1 MPEAEQ
7 RKNNMFIDLTP
18 EQHTL
23 RLKVRDYFTN
33 LMTPA
38 LRLKLRG
45 AESGDEYRQTIR
57 KMGSDGWLAVGWPKE
72 HGGQGLSAT
81 EQLIFFEEANIA
93 GAPLPFV
100 TISTVGPA
108 LMESGT
114 AAQKARFL
122 PGIAAGETIFAI
134 GYSEPQAGSDLAV
147 LKTQAKLE
155 GDLQTGKFIVNGSK
169 LWTSGIEAADHVWLA
184 ARTSP
189 DLPRHKGLSI
199 MILDTDAPGFSHTLI
214 QTVGN
219 FTAATYYDNVE
230 VPADRLVGELH
241 GGWKLITAQLN
252 HERLGLGS
260 WSDKVFGPFCRV
272 LQWAKARDEQ
282 GRRAVD
288 QAWVRRSLAECYSRM
303 EAMRLINF
311 RIAAELEQGRMDVAL
326 ASATKVYGSESVIE
340 VLRRLID
347 IVGSS
352 ALVRAGSSAALL
364 LGELEYE
371 VRACTLMTFGGGT
384 NEIQRELIAQF
395 GLQMPRPVR

>member
-1 MPEAEQ
+1 
-7 RKNNMFIDLTP
+7 MFIDLTP
-18 EQHTL
+18 EQHRL
-23 RLKVRDYFTN
+23 RLRVRDYFN
-33 LMTPA
+33 DLMTPE
-38 LRLKLRG
+38 LRVKLRG

-57 KMGSDGWLAVGWPKE
+57 QMGRDGWLAVGWPKE
-72 HGGQGLSAT
+72 QGGHGLSAT

-108 LMESGT
+108 LMEHGT
-114 AAQKARFL
+114 TAQKERFL

-134 GYSEPQAGSDLAV
+134 GYSEQQAGSDLAT
-147 LKTQAKLE
+147 LKTQARLD
-155 GDLQTGKFIVNGSK
+155 GDLETGRFIVNGAK
-169 LWTSGIEAADHVWLA
+169 LWTSGIESADHVWLA

-189 DLPRHKGLSI
+189 DLARHKGISI
-199 MILDTDAPGFSHTLI
+199 LILDTDAPGFSHTLI

-241 GGWKLITAQLN
+241 GGWKLITSQLN

-260 WSDKVFGPFCRV
+260 WSDKVFGPFGRV

-288 QAWVRRSLAECYSRM
+288 QPWVRRTLAECYTRL

-311 RIAAELEQGRMDVAL
+311 RIAAELEAGGMDVAL
-326 ASATKVYGSESVIE
+326 ASTTKVYGSESVI
-340 VLRRLID
+340 
-347 IVGSS
+347 
-352 ALVRAGSSAALL
+352 
-364 LGELEYE
+364 
-371 VRACTLMTFGGGT
+371 
-384 NEIQRELIAQF
+384 
-395 GLQMPRPVR
+395 

>member
-1 MPEAEQ
+1 
-7 RKNNMFIDLTP
+7 MFVDLTP
-18 EQHTL
+18 EQHAL
-23 RLKVRDYFTN
+23 RRTVRDYFQN

-38 LRLKLRG
+38 LREQLRG
-45 AESGDEYRQTIR
+45 KEGGELYRDTIR
-57 KMGSDGWLAVGWPKE
+57 QMGRDGWLAVGWPKE

-108 LMESGT
+108 LMENGT
-114 AAQKARFL
+114 QAQKERFL
-122 PGIAAGETIFAI
+122 PGIASGEIIFAI
-134 GYSEPQAGSDLAV
+134 GYSEQQAGSDLAT
-147 LKTQAKLE
+147 LKTQARLE
-155 GDLQTGKFIVNGSK
+155 GDLQTGQFIVNGAK
-169 LWTSGIEAADHVWLA
+169 LWTSGIESADHVWLA

-189 DLPRHKGLSI
+189 ELARHKGISI
-199 MILDTDAPGFSHTLI
+199 LILDTDAPGFSHTLI

-219 FTAATYYDNVE
+219 FTAATYYDNVA

-241 GGWKLITAQLN
+241 GGWKLITSQLN

-260 WSDKVFGPFCRV
+260 WSDKVFGPFNRV

-288 QAWVRRSLAECYSRM
+288 QPWVRRALADCYTRL

-326 ASATKVYGSESVIE
+326 ASTTKVYGSESVIE
-340 VLRRLID
+340 ILRRLVE
-347 IVGSS
+347 IVGAS

-395 GLQMPRPVR
+395 GLNMPRPVR

>member
-1 MPEAEQ
+1 MPENEQ
-7 RKNNMFIDLTP
+7 RKKNMFIDLTP
-18 EQHTL
+18 EQHAL

-33 LMTPA
+33 LMTPD

-189 DLPRHKGLSI
+189 DLPRHKGVSI

-282 GRRAVD
+282 GRRAMD
-288 QAWVRRSLAECYSRM
+288 QAWVQRSLAECYSRM